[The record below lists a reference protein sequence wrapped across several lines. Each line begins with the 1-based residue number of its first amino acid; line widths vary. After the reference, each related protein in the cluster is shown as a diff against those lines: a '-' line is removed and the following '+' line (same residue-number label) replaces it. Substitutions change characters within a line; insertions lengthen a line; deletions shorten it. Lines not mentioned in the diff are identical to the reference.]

1 MPVTVVVGGQFG
13 SEGKGKVAYFL
24 AQQLGAH
31 IMVRVGGS
39 NSGHTVIADG
49 GERIVLR
56 QLPAAALLENTT
68 SVLGPGSYI
77 DLDVLSHELELVGL
91 PRERLLIDELAVV
104 ITAED
109 REIERRERLGELIGS
124 TQSGTGAAVVK
135 RIARQGQAVL
145 ARDVPV
151 LQPMVC
157 NTSEFLRSSLER
169 NARVVIEGTQG
180 FGLSVLHSR
189 DYPFVTSRDTSAA
202 GMVSEAGLSP
212 LDVDEVVMVLRA
224 FPIRVAGNSGPLPRE
239 IDWEQLA
246 ILGNHDHELKEWTSV
261 TKRERRVA
269 EFDPIVV
276 RDAISVNSPTSLV
289 MNHLDYVDHKC
300 CETGRVTRR
309 IQDFL
314 ASVEESIG
322 LPIDWLGLGPS
333 SLVRRRAARRI
344 ASLGA

>member
-24 AQQLGAH
+24 AQQVGAH

-39 NSGHTVIADG
+39 NSGHTVVTEG

-56 QLPAAALLENTT
+56 QLPAAALLHDTT

-77 DLDVLSHELELVGL
+77 DLEVLFHEVELVGV

-109 REIERRERLGELIGS
+109 RDIENRDRLGELIGS
-124 TQSGTGAAVVK
+124 TQSGTGAALMK
-135 RIARQGQAVL
+135 RIARKGQAVL
-145 ARDVPV
+145 ARDVAV
-151 LQPMVC
+151 LRSMVC
-157 NTSEFLRSSLER
+157 NTSEFLRANLEKG
-169 NARVVIEGTQG
+169 ARVIIEGTQG

-202 GMVSEAGLSP
+202 GAIAEAGLSP

-239 IDWEQLA
+239 IDWERLVA
-246 ILGNHDHELKEWTSV
+246 LGRHDHQLKEWTSV

-269 EFDPIVV
+269 EFDSVIV
-276 RDAISVNSPTSLV
+276 REAISVNSPTSLV
-289 MNHLDYVDHKC
+289 MNHLDYVDHRC
-300 CETGRVTRR
+300 CETGRVTRK
-309 IQDFL
+309 IQDFV
-314 ASVEESIG
+314 AGVEDCIG

-333 SLVRRRAARRI
+333 TLIKRRTARRI